1 MITIGRWLGGRA
13 AALGIAPVLGISP
26 LPGGPIPSGN
36 ADGRLTFSSRRG
48 RGRARLCRVTPYQ
61 PAAWH
66 DLFVALAGAA
76 AALTGLIFVAVSI
89 NLTQILKYRQLP
101 VRALETL
108 AVLGGLLLLAVFVL
122 VPGQSRVALGIEIL
136 LLGTVLAASLLYRR
150 LRLPRTAGEPWTW
163 TVVPLAVIMAGT
175 VPMAVAGIS
184 LLAAAGGGLYWLVA
198 EIVLGLT
205 GAMTNA
211 WILLVEIQR

>member
-1 MITIGRWLGGRA
+1 
-13 AALGIAPVLGISP
+13 
-26 LPGGPIPSGN
+26 
-36 ADGRLTFSSRRG
+36 
-48 RGRARLCRVTPYQ
+48 VTPYQ

-89 NLTQILKYRQLP
+89 NLAQILKYRALP
-101 VRALETL
+101 VRAMETL
-108 AVLGGLLLLAVFVL
+108 VLLGGLLLLAVLML
-122 VPGQSRVALGIEIL
+122 VPGQSRLALGTEIL
-136 LLGTVLAASLLYRR
+136 LLGAAIAAALLYGR
-150 LRLPRTAGEPWTW
+150 LRLPRAAGQPRIW
-163 TVVPLAVIMAGT
+163 TVAPVIVILAGT
-175 VPMAVAGIS
+175 VPMIVAGIS

-211 WILLVEIQR
+211 WILLIEIQR